1 MTWGDEHPYQVFCC
15 VDKDTRFRSIARHVS
30 ILNGYYF
37 LSITSIMLP
46 DIYFEHLILVTSSR
60 IVCSLARQ
68 IAEARKAKVAQVAHG
83 KLILQAV
90 QV

>member
-1 MTWGDEHPYQVFCC
+1 
-15 VDKDTRFRSIARHVS
+15 
-30 ILNGYYF
+30 
-37 LSITSIMLP
+37 MLP
-46 DIYFEHLILVTSSR
+46 GIYFEHLILVTSSR

-68 IAEARKAKVAQVAHG
+68 IAEAGKAKVAQVAQVAHG